1 MYGRG
6 TIHCSPEGALYIAL
20 PLKSPHNLST
30 SFGMAIVVPSIYVSA
45 KVDFFFFGLFGTLFH
60 NIKTSLNENNQQ
72 QTFSLH
78 LIHQIGNFSQT
89 PFSFSNFY
97 FMW

>member
-30 SFGMAIVVPSIYVSA
+30 SFGMAIAVPSIYVSA
-45 KVDFFFFGLFGTLFH
+45 KVEFFFFWL
-60 NIKTSLNENNQQ
+60 IWY
-72 QTFSLH
+72 TFS
-78 LIHQIGNFSQT
+78 
-89 PFSFSNFY
+89 
-97 FMW
+97 